1 MDVPE
6 RKTLPHDVPLWV
18 DPHREIYFI
27 TINCRL
33 RTANQLATEKIAAEL
48 FETVRHRQEK
58 FLWWPHV
65 FLLMPDH
72 LHALIS
78 FPPAGK
84 TIQSIVSQWKEWTA
98 KAAGIGW
105 QRDFFEHRLRHDESR
120 AVKANYILEN
130 PVRKKLVSRS
140 EDWPYKYFA
149 DGQRPAW

>member
-27 TINCRL
+27 TINCRV

-48 FETVRHRQEK
+48 FETVRHRQNQR
-58 FLWWPHV
+58 LWWPHI

-149 DGQRPAW
+149 DGQRPSW